1 MPRGPRKT
9 PAAAVTKK
17 KPGRKAKLTAGAG
30 AGDTEDSLVDT
41 QNIVHGEEEE
51 AVQRPPGT
59 PQGSVRGRSPTPP
72 ESPAGSTRSHESTA
86 RTDDRT
92 DDTTARTD
100 DTRAKRKRAD
110 PVTNL
115 PPFRTNEQQEEFIEW
130 WKGQP
135 CLYNKRDAGYR
146 KRTLTDEVRRIKAE
160 ELGITV
166 DQMGKYM
173 KHMRDGFNKVSKN
186 VDIHT
191 RSGSGQLDE
200 GEFLSAHDTWLHR
213 VMGWIKVH
221 LQHHHGVSVGVS
233 KPGVLF

>member
-1 MPRGPRKT
+1 MPRQGRGK
-9 PAAAVTKK
+9 PAAGGKK
-17 KPGRKAKLTAGAG
+17 RQPKKVKPAAGAG
-30 AGDTEDSLVDT
+30 PEDPPPDTE
-41 QNIVHGEEEE
+41 NIVEGEEERVE
-51 AVQRPPGT
+51 EPGT
-59 PQGSVRGRSPTPP
+59 PEGSLRGSLRGRSPTPP
-72 ESPAGSTRSHESTA
+72 PESPAG
-86 RTDDRT
+86 
-92 DDTTARTD
+92 ARTD
-100 DTRAKRKRAD
+100 DTRAKKKRAD
-110 PVTNL
+110 PVTNM
-115 PPFRTNEQQEEFIEW
+115 PAFSTTDQQEAFIEW

-135 CLYNKRDAGYR
+135 CLYNKRDAGYS

-160 ELGITV
+160 ELGLTV

-221 LQHHHGVSVGVS
+221 LQHHHGMSVGVS